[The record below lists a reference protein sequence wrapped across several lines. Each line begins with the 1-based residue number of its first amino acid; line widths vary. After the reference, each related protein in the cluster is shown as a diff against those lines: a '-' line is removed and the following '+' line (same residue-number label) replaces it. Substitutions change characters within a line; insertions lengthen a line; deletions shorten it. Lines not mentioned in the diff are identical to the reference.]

1 MEQQRGRRRLGEA
14 KWRELLSRFD
24 AGSDTVEVF
33 CRRHGVTKSSFQR
46 WRSRTADGAS
56 GAVPA
61 QEGLQR
67 RQAGF
72 VDLGLLS
79 RPSGQSGSSGSAGR
93 LELTL
98 DLGGGVTLRV
108 ARG

>member
-1 MEQQRGRRRLGEA
+1 MEQQRGRRHLGEA

-24 AGSDTVEVF
+24 AGSDTVEAF
-33 CRRHGVTKSSFQR
+33 CKREGVATSSFHR
-46 WRSRTADGAS
+46 WRSRTDAVAQADRDARQ
-56 GAVPA
+56 P
-61 QEGLQR
+61 

-72 VDLGLLS
+72 VDLGMLS
-79 RPSGQSGSSGSAGR
+79 PPSGSSWSTGTGSAGR

-98 DLGGGVTLRV
+98 DLGCGVTLRV

>member
-1 MEQQRGRRRLGEA
+1 MEQQGRRRHLGEA

-33 CRRHGVTKSSFQR
+33 CKREGVTKSSFQR
-46 WRSRTADGAS
+46 WRSLIAAGAPVGKAAKRTQQP
-56 GAVPA
+56 VQP
-61 QEGLQR
+61 
-67 RQAGF
+67 AGF
-72 VDLGLLS
+72 VDLGMLTL
-79 RPSGQSGSSGSAGR
+79 PSASTAR
-93 LELTL
+93 VELTL